1 MLDFLFII
9 CFLILAVSF
18 LLHSA
23 AKGEMK
29 KDRGMHIQPTVK
41 MLRMQRTTRRLMGIS
56 GAGLLILFAIVSA
69 LPPREEESVAT
80 ATEDIKKE
88 SEEVDY
94 KEMARTAQDLH
105 TLKKALKE
113 IETDVL
119 DVRFKNDVVIIEYD
133 PESNSWDE
141 SSLIT
146 SFANDS
152 TKLLTAL
159 DGNNHYSSF
168 AFERSG
174 TLIDDKGNE
183 EERGMIRVLY
193 FKNAIN
199 SINFDNYA
207 DVIALHPYKFYENA
221 SGYGIYG
228 SLYLNADD
236 EIRYNMPAFKDPENY
251 RYDVYDFGG
260 TAPVTESNLEEDE
273 DDYYV
278 EDSTDKNG
286 EPITNEESPEAL
298 QSAENVIVGFMAI
311 EDEINDLSD
320 SVYASMDAD
329 FLTADTSLAI
339 IEFTREQA
347 VIAANSF
354 NDVEASK
361 ELSGAI
367 GKLDDLKDK
376 LNKYESILGTSEW
389 NADTYDDVLL
399 VVDSF
404 YDDLEYDPV
413 SVKQFLDVYGY

>member
-133 PESNSWDE
+133 PESNFWDE

>member
-1 MLDFLFII
+1 
-9 CFLILAVSF
+9 
-18 LLHSA
+18 
-23 AKGEMK
+23 
-29 KDRGMHIQPTVK
+29 
-41 MLRMQRTTRRLMGIS
+41 MQRTTRQLMGIS

-69 LPPREEESVAT
+69 LPPREEDPVAT
-80 ATEDIKKE
+80 ATENVEKE
-88 SEEVDY
+88 SEKVDY
-94 KEMARTAQDLH
+94 SEMARTAQDLH

-113 IETDVL
+113 IEPDVL
-119 DVRFKNDVVIIEYD
+119 DVRFKDDIVIIEYD
-133 PESNSWDE
+133 PESSFWDE
-141 SSLIT
+141 SSLINT
-146 SFANDS
+146 FANDS
-152 TKLLTAL
+152 TKLLAAL
-159 DGNNHYSSF
+159 DGNNHYGSF

-174 TLIDDKGNE
+174 TLVDDKGNE
-183 EERGMIRVLY
+183 EEKGMIRVLY
-193 FKNAIN
+193 FKSAIS
-199 SINFDNYA
+199 SINFDNYP
-207 DVIALHPYKFYENA
+207 DVVSLNPYKFYENA

-260 TAPVTESNLEEDE
+260 TTPVTESNIEEDE
-273 DDYYV
+273 DDYHV
-278 EDSTDKNG
+278 EASTNNNG

-298 QSAENVIVGFMAI
+298 QSAENVIAGFMAI

-329 FLTADTSLAI
+329 FLTADAALAI
-339 IEFTREQA
+339 IESTREQA

-404 YDDLEYDPV
+404 YDDLEFDPV
-413 SVKQFLDVYGY
+413 TVKQFLDVYGY